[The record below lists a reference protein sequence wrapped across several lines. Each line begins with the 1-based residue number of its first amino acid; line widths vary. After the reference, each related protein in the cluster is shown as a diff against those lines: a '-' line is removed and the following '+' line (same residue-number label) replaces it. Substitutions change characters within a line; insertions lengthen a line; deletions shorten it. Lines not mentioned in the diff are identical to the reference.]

1 MRALVQRVSGAS
13 VSVGGQVVGQTGPG
27 IMVLVCAMRGDDE
40 SRATALADKIHRLRL
55 FKDAAG
61 KTNLSLRDTG
71 GGALVISQ
79 FTLAA
84 DTSRGNRPGFS
95 DAAPPDLGERLYT
108 VFADRLAALGVSTGR
123 GVFGAEMQVALVND
137 GPMTLWVEN

>member
-1 MRALVQRVSGAS
+1 MRAVVQRVSGAQ
-13 VSVGGQVVGQTGPG
+13 VRVGGQVVGETGPG
-27 IMVLVCAMRGDDE
+27 VLILVCAMRDDTE
-40 SRATALADKIHRLRL
+40 GRARALAEKIHRLRL

-95 DAAPPDLGERLYT
+95 EAAPPDVGARLYGL
-108 VFADRLAALGVSTGR
+108 FADHLAGLGVAVGR
-123 GVFGAEMQVALVND
+123 GVFGAEMQVALVNE

>member
-1 MRALVQRVSGAS
+1 MRAVVQRVSGAQ
-13 VSVGGQVVGQTGPG
+13 VRVGGQIVGETGPG
-27 IMVLVCAMRGDDE
+27 VLILVCAMRGDDDG
-40 SRATALADKIHRLRL
+40 RAVALADKIHRLRL

-95 DAAPPDLGERLYT
+95 DAAPPDVGKALYER
-108 VFADRLAALGVSTGR
+108 FADHLAGLGVAVGR
-123 GVFGAEMQVALVND
+123 GVFGAEMQVSLVND
-137 GPMTLWVEN
+137 GPMTLWVEV